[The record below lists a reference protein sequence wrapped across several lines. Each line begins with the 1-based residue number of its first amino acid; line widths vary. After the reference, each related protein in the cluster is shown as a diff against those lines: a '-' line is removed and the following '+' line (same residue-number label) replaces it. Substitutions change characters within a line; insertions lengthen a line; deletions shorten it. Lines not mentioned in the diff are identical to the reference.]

1 MKRFG
6 FIVVLFIFTCAIL
19 DAGLLEMYRKGK
31 IILAPDPTFAAGVDW
46 DSLFY
51 DVYKELELA
60 PGGELFVANCRQDN
74 VFIFSKSGHF
84 VKQFGQRGE
93 GPGDLYSIGN
103 LGILDEKH
111 LLVSEAPQRKRLSLF
126 GLDGQFRKVVKTKYP
141 VYHAV
146 ALKNNKIAYLTYS
159 WETSGN
165 NGGKRKQKNRII
177 LKDLDS
183 NRERILQSVSLVEK
197 RVIKDSSRSGIYLK
211 NFVGNVFIRRSKEG
225 NLLVG
230 VSNSPELVIYSPEG
244 KRLKS
249 IRLTLPRRKVQD
261 AYIQRYKKMQIQSM
275 EADPF
280 YSRNKRLINFV
291 KGYPFEKVF
300 DEYLPFYHEIL
311 VDSLGNFLVFKWPK
325 KFEDYNEVFQV
336 YTGEGTF
343 VCETEIDEGKFDLF
357 VDCRFKTVI
366 FSEQGI
372 FSLVQVRNSE
382 DESPRLIRV
391 NVR

>member
-1 MKRFG
+1 MPVYWKCTG
-6 FIVVLFIFTCAIL
+6 
-19 DAGLLEMYRKGK
+19 KGK
-31 IILAPDPTFAAGVDW
+31 LYWRRIPLLLQVLIGIRCFTMSTKNWNLRR
-46 DSLFY
+46 
-51 DVYKELELA
+51 
-60 PGGELFVANCRQDN
+60 GELFVANCRQDN

-325 KFEDYNEVFQV
+325 NSRTTMRFSR
-336 YTGEGTF
+336 YTRERAR
-343 VCETEIDEGKFDLF
+343 LF
-357 VDCRFKTVI
+357 ARRKSTK
-366 FSEQGI
+366 E
-372 FSLVQVRNSE
+372 N
-382 DESPRLIRV
+382 LIYLWIAALKQ
-391 NVR
+391 